1 MLPKKRQSKTRSKK
15 RRTHYKSTLVHTVK
29 CKNTGVEH
37 LPHHA
42 YYHDGIL
49 YYKGKPVEDMQK
61 AQYYLNKMIEAL
73 KEKHK

>member
-1 MLPKKRQSKTRSKK
+1 MSLNNSLNSIKDDIDKKVKIVVVSKTRSKK
-15 RRTHYKSTLVHTVK
+15 RRTHYKSSLVHTVK

-49 YYKGKPVEDMQK
+49 YYKGKPVDQ
-61 AQYYLNKMIEAL
+61 N
-73 KEKHK
+73 

>member
-15 RRTHYKSTLVHTVK
+15 RRT
-29 CKNTGVEH
+29 KNTGVEH

-49 YYKGKPVEDMQK
+49 YYKGKPVDQ
-61 AQYYLNKMIEAL
+61 N
-73 KEKHK
+73 